1 MVGVVGVVDVMIV
14 VMTVAVAMAMVIRC
28 DTWKVQ
34 VEMDMNAPAR
44 GRIHFQR
51 AQLLRRMRVAGAR
64 H

>member
-1 MVGVVGVVDVMIV
+1 MVGVVGVVVVMIV
-14 VMTVAVAMAMVIRC
+14 VMTVAVAMAMIIRC

-44 GRIHFQR
+44 GGIHFQR
-51 AQLLRRMRVAGAR
+51 AQLLRRMHVAGAR